1 LQKTARDLVD
11 KARRDSK
18 DPVTVSSIAAV
29 PGATDGQQFV
39 RVLATQNEVDVVD
52 RDGTVVF
59 TDPKKA
65 LALNV
70 VTTWKGNRWW
80 IYDIG

>member
-1 LQKTARDLVD
+1 M
-11 KARRDSK
+11 
-18 DPVTVSSIAAV
+18 TVSSVAAV

-39 RVLATQNEVDVVD
+39 RVLGTQNEVDIVD
-52 RDGTVVF
+52 RDGNVVL
-59 TDPKKA
+59 TDQKKS

-70 VTTWKGNRWW
+70 ATIWKGNRWW